1 MVSKDKPRT
10 KNKEGG
16 KYIIIVTFDKI
27 VHMKIVVLGNGS
39 WGPAL
44 ASVLT
49 DNKNEVSIWDEK
61 NKIEKADAY
70 INCLPVQFLRD
81 LLKIAKIEDNEN
93 ILFVN
98 GSKGIEKDTYK
109 LPNEII
115 REVIGD
121 KIDYFCL
128 IGPSFA
134 SEVVAKMPT
143 KVNIGYEKEVHKE
156 IIKNIFETDYFKV
169 KLIQGIKDL
178 ELSGALKN
186 VYAIGCGLADGL
198 GYKWNTRAWLI
209 SIAIDEIGK
218 IIKIDESVTIGVIGD
233 LILTCNSEESRNF
246 QFGKMLANEKIEE
259 ILGKIRGTVEGEQT
273 IESVEK
279 YKMPLLDFIAETI
292 KTNDPTQV
300 KDRFKNFLSLN

>member
-1 MVSKDKPRT
+1 
-10 KNKEGG
+10 
-16 KYIIIVTFDKI
+16 
-27 VHMKIVVLGNGS
+27 MKIVVLGNGS

-44 ASVLT
+44 ASVLKE
-49 DNKNEVSIWDEK
+49 NGNEVSIWDEK
-61 NKIEKADAY
+61 SKIEKANIY
-70 INCLPVQFLRD
+70 VNCLPVQYVRE
-81 LLKIAKIEDNEN
+81 LLKLAQIENNEN
-93 ILFVN
+93 ILFIN

-109 LPNEII
+109 LPSEIV

-143 KVNIGYEKEVHKE
+143 IVNIGYEKELNKE
-156 IIKNIFETDYFKV
+156 IVKNVFETDYFKV
-169 KLIQGIKDL
+169 KLTRGIKDL

-209 SIAIDEIGK
+209 SMAIDEMNK
-218 IIKIDESVTIGVIGD
+218 IIKIDESVTIGVVGD

-246 QFGKMLANEKIEE
+246 QFGKMLASEKIEE
-259 ILGKIRGTVEGEQT
+259 ILEKIKGTVEGAQT
-273 IESVEK
+273 IESVRK
-279 YKMPLLDFIAETI
+279 YKMPLLDFIAGVI
-292 KTNDPTQV
+292 KNDDPAQV
-300 KDRFKNFLSLN
+300 KNKFKAFLKS